1 MEGTVFGR
9 YRLLGLLGE
18 GGMGQVHRAYD
29 TETDRVVALKVLP
42 PDFADDPVYRE
53 RFRREAQAAA
63 KLTDPHIIPIHAYGE
78 IDGRLFLD
86 MRLVE
91 GIDMSTRLAADGP
104 MSPTTAVSYVGQI
117 AAALDA
123 AHRAGL
129 LHRDVKP
136 SNVLTTADGFAYLI
150 DFGIARGGD
159 DSSLTTTGA
168 AVGTFAYMA
177 PERLAHDECDGRA
190 DVYSLACVLYECL
203 AGAKPFPGDSVERQ
217 IAAHLSKPPPR
228 PSLADARI
236 PATFDEVIA
245 HGMAKDPAHRY
256 PSAGALAAAAREAL
270 TGGVA
275 ETGGGS
281 SRTAATQLNTTPAP
295 PPTPPY
301 SHPVWTRTRA
311 TPGTSTRRTVLAVST
326 GVALLLVAVVVIG
339 LLVGRESS
347 SARPTGS
354 ASPGPPPLATT
365 TVAATTGATTP
376 PLAPTAPALGPS
388 RADTTTEVTTP
399 ESSAVGLANYIRDHY
414 ALLPSDTAAAWARL
428 TPRYQGFVGGYA
440 AYQDFWGTV
449 GSVTVSEVSPNPADL
464 TVTYRLSLRYAD
476 GRTGTETRRAQLVR
490 ADDAYRIDSAE
501 LVP

>member
-1 MEGTVFGR
+1 
-9 YRLLGLLGE
+9 
-18 GGMGQVHRAYD
+18 MGQVHRAYD

-63 KLTDPHIIPIHAYGE
+63 KLTEPHIIPIHAYGE

-91 GIDMSTRLAADGP
+91 GIDMSTRLATGGP
-104 MSPTTAVSYVGQI
+104 MPPATAVSYLGQI

-150 DFGIARGGD
+150 DFGIARGGG

-228 PSLADARI
+228 PSLADTRI
-236 PATFDEVIA
+236 PAAFDEVIA
-245 HGMAKDPAHRY
+245 RGMAKDPAQRY
-256 PSAGALAAAAREAL
+256 PSAGALAAAARDAL
-270 TGGVA
+270 AGDAADTGGKP
-275 ETGGGS
+275 
-281 SRTAATQLNTTPAP
+281 SRTAATQLNPSP
-295 PPTPPY
+295 PPPSTPPY
-301 SHPVWTRTRA
+301 SQPVWTRTRA
-311 TPGTSTRRTVLAVST
+311 TPGSSTRRTVLAVT
-326 GVALLLVAVVVIG
+326 AGVAVLLAAAVAIG
-339 LLVGRESS
+339 LLVDRDSS
-347 SARPTGS
+347 PTRPTVT
-354 ASPGPPPLATT
+354 AAPGPPPLTIAAETT
-365 TVAATTGATTP
+365 SAATTPAAPPTAAATTP
-376 PLAPTAPALGPS
+376 PSSVETTGTTSAPEPT
-388 RADTTTEVTTP
+388 
-399 ESSAVGLANYIRDHY
+399 VGLADYVRDHY
-414 ALLPSDTAAAWARL
+414 ALLPGDTAAAWSRL
-428 TPRYQGFVGGYA
+428 TPRYQDFVGGYA

-449 GSVTVSEVSPNPADL
+449 GSVTVSEVSPNPANL
-464 TVTYRLSLRYAD
+464 TVTYRLSLRYDD

-490 ADDAYRIDSAE
+490 AGDAYRIDSAE